1 MRSTHFP
8 SKIWGVVRGGA
19 GELGGIFTGTWHC
32 PSWRLSIIAI
42 SQVGYLAII
51 DNLAGRPQIIICH
64 VSIALVFQY
73 RWLLLDTLLIL
84 RDDRGDIICGANH
97 SGKCQ
102 SVVSRCGDVP
112 VDFALLCHNG
122 PYLGDDMHMC
132 GLRRLHSTALM
143 RVVIGRDWLD

>member
-1 MRSTHFP
+1 MIRRHFQRHD
-8 SKIWGVVRGGA
+8 IV
-19 GELGGIFTGTWHC
+19 

-64 VSIALVFQY
+64 VSIALIFQY

-84 RDDRGDIICGANH
+84 RDDRGDDTRHNLWPSALWFGAENM
-97 SGKCQ
+97 
-102 SVVSRCGDVP
+102 SRCGDVP

-132 GLRRLHSTALM
+132 ALRRLHSMALS
-143 RVVIGRDWLD
+143 RVRPSLKLSVLIFKIRGFQLYDF